1 MHQVAVSRKIVD
13 GRFMDHEKKMKR
25 IDKRID
31 EYHIKIK
38 DSADL
43 KAESGVFDTPTLKT
57 LYTLASKGFITALGG
72 VVSTGKEADV
82 FHAIGEN
89 GRELAVKIYR
99 INTSDFQKMQDY
111 LIGDPRF
118 ENIRGTKKDIVFAWT
133 KKEQRNLERA
143 REAGVRAPEPI
154 TSERNILIMEFIGH
168 NGVAAP
174 RLKDLPPE
182 DPQRIYDTVAEYM
195 RLLYRKAK
203 LVHADL
209 SEYNILL
216 YEEVPVIIDMGQAV
230 LLDHPMS
237 REFLAR
243 DIKNIIRYFKKLG
256 VNCNEK
262 ELSAFIMKD

>member
-1 MHQVAVSRKIVD
+1 
-13 GRFMDHEKKMKR
+13 MDHDKKMKS

-31 EYHIKIK
+31 EYHFKIK
-38 DSADL
+38 DSNDL

-57 LYTLASKGFITALGG
+57 LYTLASKGIITAMGG

-89 GRELAVKIYR
+89 GRELAIKIYR

-118 ENIRGTKKDIVFAWT
+118 SNVRGTKKNIVFAWT

-143 REAGVRAPEPI
+143 AEVGIKVPEPI
-154 TSERNILIMEFIGH
+154 TSERNILIMEFIGKDE
-168 NGVAAP
+168 VSAP
-174 RLKDLPPE
+174 RLKDVRLE
-182 DPQRIYDTVAEYM
+182 EPQQIYEIVAEYM
-195 RLLYRKAK
+195 RLLYQKAK
-203 LVHADL
+203 LVHGDL

-216 YEEVPVIIDMGQAV
+216 YEERPVIIDMGQAV
-230 LLDHPMS
+230 MLEHPMA

-243 DIKNIIRYFKKLG
+243 DVKNIVRYFKKSG
-256 VNCNEK
+256 VKCSEE
-262 ELSAFIMKD
+262 ELSARILKKE

>member
-1 MHQVAVSRKIVD
+1 
-13 GRFMDHEKKMKR
+13 MDQEKKMKS

-31 EYHIKIK
+31 EYHFKIK
-38 DSADL
+38 DSSDL

-57 LYTLASKGFITALGG
+57 LYTLSSKGIITAMGG

-89 GRELAVKIYR
+89 GRELAIKIYR

-118 ENIRGTKKDIVFAWT
+118 SNVRGTKKDIVFAWT

-143 REAGVRAPEPI
+143 AEVGVRAPEPI
-154 TSERNILIMEFIGH
+154 ISERNILIMEFIGKD
-168 NGVAAP
+168 GVSAP
-174 RLKDLPPE
+174 RLKDIRLE
-182 DPQRIYDTVAEYM
+182 QPQQVYDVVAEYM
-195 RLLYRKAK
+195 HLLYQKAR
-203 LVHADL
+203 LVHGDL

-216 YEEVPVIIDMGQAV
+216 YEEKPVIIDMGQAV
-230 LLDHPMS
+230 MLEHPMA

-243 DIKNIIRYFKKLG
+243 DVKNVVRYFKKSG
-256 VNCNEK
+256 AKCSEE
-262 ELSAFIMKD
+262 ELSAFIMKKD

>member
-1 MHQVAVSRKIVD
+1 
-13 GRFMDHEKKMKR
+13 MDHEKKMKS

-31 EYHIKIK
+31 EYHFKIK
-38 DSADL
+38 DSSDL

-57 LYTLASKGFITALGG
+57 LYTLASKGIITALGG

-99 INTSDFQKMQDY
+99 ITTSDFQKMQDY

-118 ENIRGTKKDIVFAWT
+118 SNIRGTKKDIVFAWT
-133 KKEQRNLERA
+133 KKEERNLERA
-143 REAGVRAPEPI
+143 REAGVRAPEPVK
-154 TSERNILIMEFIGH
+154 SDRNILVMEFIGH
-168 NGVAAP
+168 DGVAAP
-174 RLKDLPPE
+174 RLKDIRLE
-182 DPQRIYDTVAEYM
+182 DPGRIYEIVAEYM
-195 RLLYRKAK
+195 RLLYRKAR

-216 YEEVPVIIDMGQAV
+216 YEDVPIIIDMGQAV
-230 LLDHPMS
+230 MLDHPMS

-243 DIKNIIRYFKKLG
+243 DIKNIVRYFKKMG
-256 VNCNEK
+256 VDCSEEK
-262 ELSAFIMKD
+262 LTAFIMKE